1 MFRDPGQKLIDNDLI
16 LWIQTESGI
25 AVSLLEI
32 GVACQVDAAPAYPA
46 TPTQTANNKHRA
58 AAAAAA
64 AAAAGVAAGEPNS
77 NSMLQYGSSS
87 ATVPTTAATGSAASG
102 LGMGVVGG
110 GMGSMGGG
118 MGMGMGM
125 GVVGGM
131 GMGMGGGMAPY
142 SLHGS
147 TMGSS
152 CESSVERIPV
162 DTIDALGPELAVATS
177 QVLENLSEN
186 ERKMII
192 EVLNRDES
200 VRQRDATRMM

>member
-1 MFRDPGQKLIDNDLI
+1 M
-16 LWIQTESGI
+16 
-25 AVSLLEI
+25 
-32 GVACQVDAAPAYPA
+32 
-46 TPTQTANNKHRA
+46 
-58 AAAAAA
+58 
-64 AAAAGVAAGEPNS
+64 
-77 NSMLQYGSSS
+77 
-87 ATVPTTAATGSAASG
+87 
-102 LGMGVVGG
+102 GMGMVGGGGG

-118 MGMGMGM
+118 MNMGM

-131 GMGMGGGMAPY
+131 GMGMVMGGGGGGGMAPY
-142 SLHGS
+142 SLHSS

>member
-1 MFRDPGQKLIDNDLI
+1 
-16 LWIQTESGI
+16 
-25 AVSLLEI
+25 
-32 GVACQVDAAPAYPA
+32 
-46 TPTQTANNKHRA
+46 
-58 AAAAAA
+58 
-64 AAAAGVAAGEPNS
+64 
-77 NSMLQYGSSS
+77 MLQYGGSNVQ
-87 ATVPTTAATGSAASG
+87 VPTTATAASAASVQ
-102 LGMGVVGG
+102 GMA
-110 GMGSMGGG
+110 MGMGGG
-118 MGMGMGM
+118 MGMGMGGGGMNMGM

-131 GMGMGGGMAPY
+131 SMGVMGGGGGGMASY
-142 SLHGS
+142 NLHGS

-200 VRQRDATRMM
+200 VRQRDATRMMKRTYRTFGDRNLWLDILRWHGSCPDFEARNP

>member
-1 MFRDPGQKLIDNDLI
+1 MS
-16 LWIQTESGI
+16 SGRS
-25 AVSLLEI
+25 ARL
-32 GVACQVDAAPAYPA
+32 PA

-58 AAAAAA
+58 AAAA
-64 AAAAGVAAGEPNS
+64 VAAGEPNS
-77 NSMLQYGSSS
+77 NSMLQYGGSNTS
-87 ATVPTTAATGSAASG
+87 ATVPTTVSTASAASA
-102 LGMGVVGG
+102 LGMGVTGG
-110 GMGSMGGG
+110 GMGGGRNMA
-118 MGMGMGM
+118 MGMGM
-125 GVVGGM
+125 VGGM
-131 GMGMGGGMAPY
+131 GGMGMGGGMAPY
-142 SLHGS
+142 NLHGS

-152 CESSVERIPV
+152 CESTSVERIPV